1 MVTCSD
7 SFSRSVAARTNAEQ
21 NRQTGSRTGLVT
33 NLRPRARIS
42 KNSYKLPLYGSRTGQ
57 GPAMSTKSAAALPTA
72 LREATAERFVI
83 EAARRV
89 HRALGDT
96 NRLDLVRR
104 LAQSPATVTEL
115 IESTDLSQP
124 LVSWHLR
131 RLRSAGLVSSERAGR
146 ESIYTL
152 RTETI
157 AEGHAL
163 MLAALGVANPAAW
176 VAPEAALPNAQ
187 PLVDAVRAEEE

>member
-1 MVTCSD
+1 MTAK
-7 SFSRSVAARTNAEQ
+7 SVAALPGVAHQ
-21 NRQTGSRTGLVT
+21 LTG
-33 NLRPRARIS
+33 
-42 KNSYKLPLYGSRTGQ
+42 
-57 GPAMSTKSAAALPTA
+57 
-72 LREATAERFVI
+72 ERDVI

-104 LAQSPATVTEL
+104 LAQGPATVSEL
-115 IESTDLSQP
+115 IESTGLSQP

-131 RLRSAGLVSSERAGR
+131 RLRSAGLVTSERSGR
-146 ESIYTL
+146 ESICTL

-163 MLAALGVANPAAW
+163 MLSALGVANPAAW
-176 VAPEAALPNAQ
+176 VAPQVALPNAQ
-187 PLVDAVRAEEE
+187 PLVDAVRAEEA

>member
-1 MVTCSD
+1 
-7 SFSRSVAARTNAEQ
+7 
-21 NRQTGSRTGLVT
+21 
-33 NLRPRARIS
+33 
-42 KNSYKLPLYGSRTGQ
+42 
-57 GPAMSTKSAAALPTA
+57 MSAKSLAALPVA
-72 LREATAERFVI
+72 LRERADERFVI

-104 LAQSPATVTEL
+104 LAQGPATVTEL
-115 IESTDLSQP
+115 IDSTELSQP

-131 RLRSAGLVSSERAGR
+131 RLRSAGLVTSERVGR
-146 ESIYTL
+146 ESIYSL

-163 MLAALGVANPAAW
+163 MLAVLGVSNPAAW

>member
-1 MVTCSD
+1 MT
-7 SFSRSVAARTNAEQ
+7 
-21 NRQTGSRTGLVT
+21 
-33 NLRPRARIS
+33 
-42 KNSYKLPLYGSRTGQ
+42 
-57 GPAMSTKSAAALPTA
+57 TKSAAALPAA
-72 LREATAERFVI
+72 LRELTGERDVI

-104 LAQSPATVTEL
+104 LAQGPATVSEL
-115 IESTDLSQP
+115 IESTGLSQP

-131 RLRSAGLVSSERAGR
+131 RLRSAGLVTSERSGR
-146 ESIYTL
+146 ESICTL

-163 MLAALGVANPAAW
+163 MLSALGVANPAAW
-176 VAPEAALPNAQ
+176 VAPQVALPNAQ
-187 PLVDAVRAEEE
+187 PLVDAVRAEEA

>member
-1 MVTCSD
+1 
-7 SFSRSVAARTNAEQ
+7 
-21 NRQTGSRTGLVT
+21 
-33 NLRPRARIS
+33 
-42 KNSYKLPLYGSRTGQ
+42 
-57 GPAMSTKSAAALPTA
+57 MSTKSAAALPAA
-72 LREATAERFVI
+72 LREATGERFVI

-146 ESIYTL
+146 ESIYSR

-157 AEGHAL
+157 A
-163 MLAALGVANPAAW
+163 
-176 VAPEAALPNAQ
+176 
-187 PLVDAVRAEEE
+187 

>member
-1 MVTCSD
+1 MT
-7 SFSRSVAARTNAEQ
+7 
-21 NRQTGSRTGLVT
+21 
-33 NLRPRARIS
+33 
-42 KNSYKLPLYGSRTGQ
+42 
-57 GPAMSTKSAAALPTA
+57 TKSATALPAAVRQLTG
-72 LREATAERFVI
+72 ERSVI

-104 LAQSPATVTEL
+104 LAQGPATVSEL
-115 IESTDLSQP
+115 IESTGLSQP

-131 RLRSAGLVSSERAGR
+131 RLRSAGLVTSERSGR
-146 ESIYTL
+146 ESICTL

-163 MLAALGVANPAAW
+163 MLSALGVANPAAW
-176 VAPEAALPNAQ
+176 VAPQVALPNAQ
-187 PLVDAVRAEEE
+187 PLVDAVRAEEG

>member
-1 MVTCSD
+1 MTAK
-7 SFSRSVAARTNAEQ
+7 SVAALPAVAHQ
-21 NRQTGSRTGLVT
+21 LTG
-33 NLRPRARIS
+33 
-42 KNSYKLPLYGSRTGQ
+42 
-57 GPAMSTKSAAALPTA
+57 
-72 LREATAERFVI
+72 ERDVI

-104 LAQSPATVTEL
+104 LAQGPATVSEL
-115 IESTDLSQP
+115 IESTGLSQP

-131 RLRSAGLVSSERAGR
+131 RLRSAGLVTSERSGR
-146 ESIYTL
+146 ESICTL

-163 MLAALGVANPAAW
+163 MLSALGVANPAAW
-176 VAPEAALPNAQ
+176 VAPQIALPNAQ
-187 PLVDAVRAEEE
+187 PLVDAVRAEEA

>member
-1 MVTCSD
+1 MT
-7 SFSRSVAARTNAEQ
+7 
-21 NRQTGSRTGLVT
+21 
-33 NLRPRARIS
+33 
-42 KNSYKLPLYGSRTGQ
+42 
-57 GPAMSTKSAAALPTA
+57 TKSAAALPA
-72 LREATAERFVI
+72 AVRELTGERDVI

-104 LAQSPATVTEL
+104 LAQGPATVSEL
-115 IESTDLSQP
+115 IESTGLSQP

-131 RLRSAGLVSSERAGR
+131 RLRSAGLVTSERSGR
-146 ESIYTL
+146 ESICTL

-163 MLAALGVANPAAW
+163 MLSALGVANPAAW
-176 VAPEAALPNAQ
+176 VAPQVALPNAQ
-187 PLVDAVRAEEE
+187 PLVDAVRAEEA

>member
-1 MVTCSD
+1 MT
-7 SFSRSVAARTNAEQ
+7 
-21 NRQTGSRTGLVT
+21 
-33 NLRPRARIS
+33 
-42 KNSYKLPLYGSRTGQ
+42 
-57 GPAMSTKSAAALPTA
+57 TKTAAALPA
-72 LREATAERFVI
+72 AAHRLAGERDVI

-104 LAQSPATVTEL
+104 LAQGPATVSEL
-115 IESTDLSQP
+115 IESTGLSQP

-131 RLRSAGLVSSERAGR
+131 RLRSAGLVTSERSGR
-146 ESIYTL
+146 ESICTL

-163 MLAALGVANPAAW
+163 MLSALGVAHPAAW
-176 VAPEAALPNAQ
+176 VAPQVALLNAQ
-187 PLVDAVRAEEE
+187 PLVDAVRAEQE

>member
-1 MVTCSD
+1 MT
-7 SFSRSVAARTNAEQ
+7 
-21 NRQTGSRTGLVT
+21 
-33 NLRPRARIS
+33 
-42 KNSYKLPLYGSRTGQ
+42 
-57 GPAMSTKSAAALPTA
+57 TKSAAALPA
-72 LREATAERFVI
+72 AMRELTGERDVI

-104 LAQSPATVTEL
+104 LAQGPATVSEL
-115 IESTDLSQP
+115 IESTGLSQP

-131 RLRSAGLVSSERAGR
+131 RLRSAGLVTSERSGR
-146 ESIYTL
+146 ESICTL

-163 MLAALGVANPAAW
+163 MLSALGVANPAAW
-176 VAPEAALPNAQ
+176 VAPQLALPNAQ
-187 PLVDAVRAEEE
+187 PLVDAVRAEEA

>member
-1 MVTCSD
+1 
-7 SFSRSVAARTNAEQ
+7 
-21 NRQTGSRTGLVT
+21 
-33 NLRPRARIS
+33 
-42 KNSYKLPLYGSRTGQ
+42 
-57 GPAMSTKSAAALPTA
+57 
-72 LREATAERFVI
+72 
-83 EAARRV
+83 
-89 HRALGDT
+89 
-96 NRLDLVRR
+96 LVRR

-131 RLRSAGLVSSERAGR
+131 RLRSAGLVTSERAGR

>member
-1 MVTCSD
+1 MT
-7 SFSRSVAARTNAEQ
+7 
-21 NRQTGSRTGLVT
+21 
-33 NLRPRARIS
+33 
-42 KNSYKLPLYGSRTGQ
+42 
-57 GPAMSTKSAAALPTA
+57 TKSAAALSA
-72 LREATAERFVI
+72 AVRELAGERVVI

-96 NRLDLVRR
+96 NRLGLVRR
-104 LAQSPATVTEL
+104 LAQGPATVSEL
-115 IESTDLSQP
+115 IDSTGLSQP

-131 RLRSAGLVSSERAGR
+131 RLRSASLVTSERSGR

-163 MLAALGVANPAAW
+163 MLSALGIESPAAW
-176 VAPEAALPNAQ
+176 VAPEIAILHAG
-187 PLVDAVRAEEE
+187 PLVDAVRAEEA

>member
-1 MVTCSD
+1 MT
-7 SFSRSVAARTNAEQ
+7 
-21 NRQTGSRTGLVT
+21 
-33 NLRPRARIS
+33 
-42 KNSYKLPLYGSRTGQ
+42 
-57 GPAMSTKSAAALPTA
+57 TKSAAALPA
-72 LREATAERFVI
+72 AMRELTGERDVI

-104 LAQSPATVTEL
+104 LAQGPATVSDL
-115 IESTDLSQP
+115 IESTGLSQP

-131 RLRSAGLVSSERAGR
+131 RLRSAGLVTSERSGR
-146 ESIYTL
+146 ESICTL

-163 MLAALGVANPAAW
+163 MLSALGVANPAAW
-176 VAPEAALPNAQ
+176 VAPQVALPNAQ
-187 PLVDAVRAEEE
+187 PLVDAVRAEEA

>member
-1 MVTCSD
+1 MTTK
-7 SFSRSVAARTNAEQ
+7 SVAA
-21 NRQTGSRTGLVT
+21 
-33 NLRPRARIS
+33 
-42 KNSYKLPLYGSRTGQ
+42 LP
-57 GPAMSTKSAAALPTA
+57 AALQQLTG
-72 LREATAERFVI
+72 ERDVI

-104 LAQSPATVTEL
+104 LAQGPATVSEL
-115 IESTDLSQP
+115 IESTGLSQP

-131 RLRSAGLVSSERAGR
+131 RLRSAGLVTSERSGR
-146 ESIYTL
+146 ESICTL

-163 MLAALGVANPAAW
+163 MLSALGVANPAAW
-176 VAPEAALPNAQ
+176 VAPQVALPNAQ
-187 PLVDAVRAEEE
+187 PLVDAVRAGEA

>member
-1 MVTCSD
+1 
-7 SFSRSVAARTNAEQ
+7 
-21 NRQTGSRTGLVT
+21 
-33 NLRPRARIS
+33 
-42 KNSYKLPLYGSRTGQ
+42 
-57 GPAMSTKSAAALPTA
+57 MSTKSAAALPAT
-72 LREATAERFVI
+72 LREATGERFVI

-131 RLRSAGLVSSERAGR
+131 RLRSAGLVTSERAGR

-152 RTETI
+152 QTETI

>member
-1 MVTCSD
+1 MT
-7 SFSRSVAARTNAEQ
+7 
-21 NRQTGSRTGLVT
+21 
-33 NLRPRARIS
+33 
-42 KNSYKLPLYGSRTGQ
+42 
-57 GPAMSTKSAAALPTA
+57 TKSAAALP
-72 LREATAERFVI
+72 ATAHRLAGERDVI

-104 LAQSPATVTEL
+104 LAQGPATVSEL
-115 IESTDLSQP
+115 IESTGLSQP

-131 RLRSAGLVSSERAGR
+131 RLRSAGLVTSERSGR
-146 ESIYTL
+146 ESICTL

-163 MLAALGVANPAAW
+163 MLSALGVAHPAAW
-176 VAPEAALPNAQ
+176 VAPQVALLNAQ
-187 PLVDAVRAEEE
+187 PLVDAVRAEQE

>member
-1 MVTCSD
+1 MT
-7 SFSRSVAARTNAEQ
+7 
-21 NRQTGSRTGLVT
+21 
-33 NLRPRARIS
+33 
-42 KNSYKLPLYGSRTGQ
+42 
-57 GPAMSTKSAAALPTA
+57 TKSAAALPAA
-72 LREATAERFVI
+72 LQPLTGERDVI

-104 LAQSPATVTEL
+104 LAQGPATVSEL
-115 IESTDLSQP
+115 IESTGLSQP

-131 RLRSAGLVSSERAGR
+131 RLRSAGLVTSERSGR
-146 ESIYTL
+146 ESICTL

-163 MLAALGVANPAAW
+163 MLSALGVANPAAW
-176 VAPEAALPNAQ
+176 VAPQAALPNAQ
-187 PLVDAVRAEEE
+187 PLVDAVRAEEA

>member
-1 MVTCSD
+1 MT
-7 SFSRSVAARTNAEQ
+7 
-21 NRQTGSRTGLVT
+21 
-33 NLRPRARIS
+33 
-42 KNSYKLPLYGSRTGQ
+42 
-57 GPAMSTKSAAALPTA
+57 TKSAAALPA
-72 LREATAERFVI
+72 AAHRLAGERDVI

-104 LAQSPATVTEL
+104 LAQGPATVSEL
-115 IESTDLSQP
+115 IESTGLSQP

-131 RLRSAGLVSSERAGR
+131 RLRSAGLVTSERSGR
-146 ESIYTL
+146 ESICTL

-163 MLAALGVANPAAW
+163 MLSALGVAHPAAW
-176 VAPEAALPNAQ
+176 VAPQVALLNAQ
-187 PLVDAVRAEEE
+187 PLVDAVRAEQE

>member
-1 MVTCSD
+1 MTAK
-7 SFSRSVAARTNAEQ
+7 SVAALPAVAHQ
-21 NRQTGSRTGLVT
+21 LTG
-33 NLRPRARIS
+33 
-42 KNSYKLPLYGSRTGQ
+42 
-57 GPAMSTKSAAALPTA
+57 
-72 LREATAERFVI
+72 ERDVI

-104 LAQSPATVTEL
+104 LAQGPATVSEL
-115 IESTDLSQP
+115 IESTGLSQP

-131 RLRSAGLVSSERAGR
+131 RLRSAGLVTSERSGR
-146 ESIYTL
+146 ESICTL

-163 MLAALGVANPAAW
+163 MLSALGVANPAAW
-176 VAPEAALPNAQ
+176 VAPQVALPNAQ
-187 PLVDAVRAEEE
+187 PLVDAVRAEEA

>member
-1 MVTCSD
+1 MT
-7 SFSRSVAARTNAEQ
+7 T
-21 NRQTGSRTGLVT
+21 
-33 NLRPRARIS
+33 
-42 KNSYKLPLYGSRTGQ
+42 KN
-57 GPAMSTKSAAALPTA
+57 AAALPAIAHQLTG
-72 LREATAERFVI
+72 ERDVI

-104 LAQSPATVTEL
+104 LAQGPATVSEL
-115 IESTDLSQP
+115 IESTGLSQP

-131 RLRSAGLVSSERAGR
+131 RLRSAGLVTSERSGR
-146 ESIYTL
+146 ESICTL

-163 MLAALGVANPAAW
+163 MLSALGVANPAAW
-176 VAPEAALPNAQ
+176 VAPQVALPNAQ
-187 PLVDAVRAEEE
+187 PLVDAVRAEEA

>member
-1 MVTCSD
+1 MKGATVH
-7 SFSRSVAARTNAEQ
+7 
-21 NRQTGSRTGLVT
+21 
-33 NLRPRARIS
+33 
-42 KNSYKLPLYGSRTGQ
+42 
-57 GPAMSTKSAAALPTA
+57 SAAV
-72 LREATAERFVI
+72 REAAGERFLI

-104 LAQSPATVTEL
+104 LAQGPAPVPEL
-115 IESTDLSQP
+115 IESTDMSQP

-131 RLRSAGLVSSERAGR
+131 RLRSAGLVTSERVGR

-163 MLAALGVANPAAW
+163 MLAALGIANPAAW
-176 VAPEAALPNAQ
+176 VAPEAALAHAQ
-187 PLVDAVRAEEE
+187 PLVDAVRAEGE

>member
-1 MVTCSD
+1 MT
-7 SFSRSVAARTNAEQ
+7 
-21 NRQTGSRTGLVT
+21 
-33 NLRPRARIS
+33 
-42 KNSYKLPLYGSRTGQ
+42 
-57 GPAMSTKSAAALPTA
+57 TKSAAALPA
-72 LREATAERFVI
+72 AMRELIGERDVI

-104 LAQSPATVTEL
+104 LAQGPATVSEL
-115 IESTDLSQP
+115 IESTGLSQP

-131 RLRSAGLVSSERAGR
+131 RLRSAGLVTSERSGR
-146 ESIYTL
+146 ESICTL

-163 MLAALGVANPAAW
+163 MLSALGVANPAAW
-176 VAPEAALPNAQ
+176 VAPQVALPNAQ
-187 PLVDAVRAEEE
+187 PLVDAVRAEEA

>member
-1 MVTCSD
+1 MT
-7 SFSRSVAARTNAEQ
+7 
-21 NRQTGSRTGLVT
+21 
-33 NLRPRARIS
+33 
-42 KNSYKLPLYGSRTGQ
+42 
-57 GPAMSTKSAAALPTA
+57 TKSATALPAAVRQLTG
-72 LREATAERFVI
+72 ERSVI

-104 LAQSPATVTEL
+104 LAQGPATVSEL
-115 IESTDLSQP
+115 IESTGLSQP

-131 RLRSAGLVSSERAGR
+131 RLRSAGLVTSERSGR
-146 ESIYTL
+146 ESICTL

-163 MLAALGVANPAAW
+163 MLSALGVANPAAW
-176 VAPEAALPNAQ
+176 VAPQVALPNAQ
-187 PLVDAVRAEEE
+187 PLVDAVRAEES

>member
-1 MVTCSD
+1 MT
-7 SFSRSVAARTNAEQ
+7 
-21 NRQTGSRTGLVT
+21 
-33 NLRPRARIS
+33 
-42 KNSYKLPLYGSRTGQ
+42 
-57 GPAMSTKSAAALPTA
+57 TKSAVALPAAAHQVTGQ
-72 LREATAERFVI
+72 RDVI

-104 LAQSPATVTEL
+104 LAQGPATVSEL
-115 IESTDLSQP
+115 IESTGLSQP

-131 RLRSAGLVSSERAGR
+131 RLRSAGLVTSERSGR
-146 ESIYTL
+146 ESICTL

-163 MLAALGVANPAAW
+163 MLSALGVANPAAW
-176 VAPEAALPNAQ
+176 VAPQVALPHAQ
-187 PLVDAVRAEEE
+187 PLVDAVRAEEA

>member
-1 MVTCSD
+1 MT
-7 SFSRSVAARTNAEQ
+7 
-21 NRQTGSRTGLVT
+21 
-33 NLRPRARIS
+33 
-42 KNSYKLPLYGSRTGQ
+42 
-57 GPAMSTKSAAALPTA
+57 TKSAVALPAAVHQLTG
-72 LREATAERFVI
+72 ERDVI

-104 LAQSPATVTEL
+104 LAQGPATVSEL
-115 IESTDLSQP
+115 IESTGLSQP

-131 RLRSAGLVSSERAGR
+131 RLRSAGLVTSERSGR
-146 ESIYTL
+146 ESICTL

-163 MLAALGVANPAAW
+163 MLSALGVANPAAW
-176 VAPEAALPNAQ
+176 VAPQVALPNAQ
-187 PLVDAVRAEEE
+187 PLVDAVRAEEA

>member
-1 MVTCSD
+1 VT
-7 SFSRSVAARTNAEQ
+7 
-21 NRQTGSRTGLVT
+21 
-33 NLRPRARIS
+33 
-42 KNSYKLPLYGSRTGQ
+42 
-57 GPAMSTKSAAALPTA
+57 TKSAAALPA
-72 LREATAERFVI
+72 AAHRHAGERDVI

-104 LAQSPATVTEL
+104 LAQGPATVSEL
-115 IESTDLSQP
+115 IESTGLSQP

-131 RLRSAGLVSSERAGR
+131 RLRSAGLVTSERSGR
-146 ESIYTL
+146 ESICTL

-163 MLAALGVANPAAW
+163 MLSALGVAHPAAW
-176 VAPEAALPNAQ
+176 VAPQVALLNAQ
-187 PLVDAVRAEEE
+187 PLVDAVRAEQE

>member
-1 MVTCSD
+1 
-7 SFSRSVAARTNAEQ
+7 
-21 NRQTGSRTGLVT
+21 
-33 NLRPRARIS
+33 
-42 KNSYKLPLYGSRTGQ
+42 
-57 GPAMSTKSAAALPTA
+57 MSTKSAAALPAA
-72 LREATAERFVI
+72 LRE
-83 EAARRV
+83 
-89 HRALGDT
+89 G
-96 NRLDLVRR
+96 
-104 LAQSPATVTEL
+104 
-115 IESTDLSQP
+115 
-124 LVSWHLR
+124 
-131 RLRSAGLVSSERAGR
+131 AGR

>member
-1 MVTCSD
+1 MT
-7 SFSRSVAARTNAEQ
+7 
-21 NRQTGSRTGLVT
+21 
-33 NLRPRARIS
+33 
-42 KNSYKLPLYGSRTGQ
+42 
-57 GPAMSTKSAAALPTA
+57 TKSAAALPAVVHQLTG
-72 LREATAERFVI
+72 ERDVI

-104 LAQSPATVTEL
+104 LAQGPATVSEL
-115 IESTDLSQP
+115 IESTGLSQP

-131 RLRSAGLVSSERAGR
+131 RLRSAGLVTSERSGR
-146 ESIYTL
+146 ESICTL

-163 MLAALGVANPAAW
+163 MLSALGVANPAAW
-176 VAPEAALPNAQ
+176 VAPQVALPNAQ
-187 PLVDAVRAEEE
+187 PLVDAVRAEEA

>member
-1 MVTCSD
+1 
-7 SFSRSVAARTNAEQ
+7 
-21 NRQTGSRTGLVT
+21 
-33 NLRPRARIS
+33 
-42 KNSYKLPLYGSRTGQ
+42 
-57 GPAMSTKSAAALPTA
+57 MSTKSAAALPAA
-72 LREATAERFVI
+72 LRGATGERFVI

-131 RLRSAGLVSSERAGR
+131 RLRSAGLVTSERAGR
-146 ESIYTL
+146 ESSPHSASPT
-152 RTETI
+152 
-157 AEGHAL
+157 
-163 MLAALGVANPAAW
+163 
-176 VAPEAALPNAQ
+176 Q
-187 PLVDAVRAEEE
+187 PPGLHLKRRYRMYNHSLTPFARKRSSNGKSRN

>member
-1 MVTCSD
+1 MTTK
-7 SFSRSVAARTNAEQ
+7 SVAA
-21 NRQTGSRTGLVT
+21 
-33 NLRPRARIS
+33 
-42 KNSYKLPLYGSRTGQ
+42 LP
-57 GPAMSTKSAAALPTA
+57 AALQQLTG
-72 LREATAERFVI
+72 ERDVI

-104 LAQSPATVTEL
+104 LAQGPATVSEL
-115 IESTDLSQP
+115 IESTGLSQP

-131 RLRSAGLVSSERAGR
+131 RLRSAGLVTSERSGR
-146 ESIYTL
+146 ESICTL

-163 MLAALGVANPAAW
+163 MLSALGVANPAAW
-176 VAPEAALPNAQ
+176 VAPQVALPNAQ
-187 PLVDAVRAEEE
+187 PLVDAVRAEEA

>member
-1 MVTCSD
+1 MT
-7 SFSRSVAARTNAEQ
+7 
-21 NRQTGSRTGLVT
+21 
-33 NLRPRARIS
+33 
-42 KNSYKLPLYGSRTGQ
+42 
-57 GPAMSTKSAAALPTA
+57 TKSAAALPAAAHQLTG
-72 LREATAERFVI
+72 ECDVI

-104 LAQSPATVTEL
+104 LAQGPATVSEL
-115 IESTDLSQP
+115 IESTGLSQP

-131 RLRSAGLVSSERAGR
+131 RLRSAGLVTSERSGR
-146 ESIYTL
+146 ESICTL

-163 MLAALGVANPAAW
+163 MLSALGVANPAAW
-176 VAPEAALPNAQ
+176 VAPQIALPHAQ
-187 PLVDAVRAEEE
+187 PLVDAVRAEEA

>member
-1 MVTCSD
+1 MT
-7 SFSRSVAARTNAEQ
+7 T
-21 NRQTGSRTGLVT
+21 T
-33 NLRPRARIS
+33 
-42 KNSYKLPLYGSRTGQ
+42 
-57 GPAMSTKSAAALPTA
+57 SAAALPAA
-72 LREATAERFVI
+72 LRELTGERDVI

-104 LAQSPATVTEL
+104 LAQGPATVSEL
-115 IESTDLSQP
+115 IESTGLSQP

-131 RLRSAGLVSSERAGR
+131 RLRSAGLVTSERSGR
-146 ESIYTL
+146 ESICTL

-163 MLAALGVANPAAW
+163 MLSALGVANPAAW
-176 VAPEAALPNAQ
+176 VAPQVALPNAQ
-187 PLVDAVRAEEE
+187 PLVDAVRAEEA